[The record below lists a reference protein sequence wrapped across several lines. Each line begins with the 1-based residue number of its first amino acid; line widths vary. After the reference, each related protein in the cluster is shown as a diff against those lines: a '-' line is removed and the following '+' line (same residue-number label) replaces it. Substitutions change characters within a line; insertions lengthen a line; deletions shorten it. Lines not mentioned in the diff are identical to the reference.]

1 MEQFC
6 DLHTHSVFSDGTYA
20 PAQLLEEAQQRNLS
34 AIALTDHN
42 TVAGLPDFLK
52 AAKGKN
58 VEAIPGVEFSTDY
71 EGTEL
76 HILALYLNA
85 KYFDH
90 VTELMMQYHRRK
102 EQSNIDLVEKLNRDG
117 YHINYEKIKSSTPE
131 GQVNRALI
139 AAELTALGYT
149 ASNKEAFERLLGPS
163 CGYYTPPKR
172 FTPEEML
179 SIIRDLGAVSVLAH
193 PYLNLDEER
202 LQVFLAKA
210 KGWGLQGME
219 VRYSTYD
226 EQTTAAAFAMAD
238 RFDLLY
244 SGGSDFHGG
253 NKPDIQL
260 GQGRGSLTV
269 PSNWATKIRENAQK
283 IKNF

>member
-6 DLHTHSVFSDGTYA
+6 DLHTHSVFSDGTYT

-52 AAKGKN
+52 AAQGKT

-76 HILALYLNA
+76 HILALYLNE

-102 EQSNIDLVEKLNRDG
+102 EQSNIDLVEKLNQAG

-149 ASNKEAFERLLGPS
+149 ASNKEAFERLLRPS

-172 FTPEEML
+172 FAPEEML
-179 SIIRDLGAVSVLAH
+179 GIISDLGAVSVLAH

-202 LQVFLAKA
+202 LRVFLAKA

-226 EQTTAAAFAMAD
+226 DQTTAAAFAMAD

-269 PSNWATKIRENAQK
+269 PSKWAAKIRENVQK